1 MGTMKRTTGFSMAM
15 SAAFLMSSLGF
26 VQGENA
32 YEGKPL
38 MSLISSGRVTD
49 DDVIDM
55 IDNGADLTTE
65 VAGQQYPLPLMYFS
79 ARGSSIVVEAL
90 LKKGVDVNAAPAS
103 GITPL
108 MCAAQRGKNE
118 IVELLIANHA
128 DLSLADSH
136 KRTALSHAATN
147 GHPETMEILQKAGSS
162 PEEKYVGGYTDLMLA
177 VIQGDLGLAEKAL
190 AAGGDVNSTT
200 TDPPGYT
207 ALHMAVENNKPEV
220 VAWLLGKKPF
230 LEPKSFNGTP
240 LEMARRMKY
249 PEIVSQ
255 LEAAGAKE

>member
-1 MGTMKRTTGFSMAM
+1 VVS
-15 SAAFLMSSLGF
+15 SAFLMGCLGS

-38 MSLISSGRVTD
+38 MSLVNSGRITD
-49 DDVIDM
+49 DEVLIM
-55 IDNGADLTTE
+55 IDNGADLKTE
-65 VAGQQYPLPLMYFS
+65 VPGQQYPLPLMYFS
-79 ARGSSIVVEAL
+79 ARGSSTVVEAL
-90 LKKGVDVNAAPAS
+90 LKKGADVNAAPAS

-118 IVELLIANHA
+118 IVELLITNHA
-128 DLSLADSH
+128 DLNLADSH

-147 GHPETMEILQKAGSS
+147 GHPETVEILEKAGSN

-177 VIQGDLGLAEKAL
+177 VIQGDIGAAEKAL
-190 AAGGDVNSTT
+190 AAGGDVNATT
-200 TDPPGYT
+200 TDPLGYT

-220 VAWLLGKKPF
+220 LGWLLGKKPF

-240 LEMARRMKY
+240 LGMARKNKY
-249 PEIVSQ
+249 ADLAAQ